1 MENQIWID
9 LGLIGHKSE
18 VLKSL
23 YSDIYLTELPIVD
36 ISEHKVIVFIDYT
49 ISDKKGVKVLT
60 NCFHSENSFHRD
72 LSQKLI
78 SKYVAIN

>member
-9 LGLIGHKSE
+9 LGLIGHKSK
-18 VLKSL
+18 VLKEL
-23 YSDIYLTELPIVD
+23 YSDIYLTELPTID
-36 ISEHKVIVFIDYT
+36 EHNVIVFIDYT
-49 ISDKKGVKVLT
+49 VGGKQGVKVLT
-60 NCFHSENSFHRD
+60 NCFSNENSFHRD

>member
-18 VLKSL
+18 TLKEL
-23 YSDIYLTELPIVD
+23 YSEIYLTELPIVD
-36 ISEHKVIVFIDYT
+36 EHKVIVFVDYT

-60 NCFHSENSFHRD
+60 NCFQSENSFHKD

-78 SKYVAIN
+78 RKYVAIN